1 MIMMSGHSKWNNIQG
16 RKNAQDAKRAK
27 TFQKIAKELYVA
39 AKGGADPDMNPSLR
53 LVMDK
58 AKAANMPNDNI
69 KRAIDKATGANA
81 TENYEEVT
89 YEGYGPAGV
98 AVLVHALTDNKNRTS
113 TNVRV
118 GFNKNGGSL
127 GETGTVNYLFDRKG
141 YLVIER
147 TDTEVEEDNFM
158 LEAIEAGAE
167 DVFVY
172 PEVFEVLTDPS
183 DFTAVKDSLQDAGY
197 VFAEANLIMKPQ
209 TTIEVPEDKKEQLE
223 QMIDVLEED
232 DDVQEVYTNAA
243 HLI

>member
-1 MIMMSGHSKWNNIQG
+1 MMSGHSKWNNIQG

-39 AKGGADPDMNPSLR
+39 AKGGADPAMNPSLR

>member
-1 MIMMSGHSKWNNIQG
+1 MMSGHSKWNNIQG

>member
-1 MIMMSGHSKWNNIQG
+1 MMSGHSKWNNIQG

-147 TDTEVEEDNFM
+147 TDTEVEEDTFM

>member
-1 MIMMSGHSKWNNIQG
+1 MMSGHSKWNNIQG

-58 AKAANMPNDNI
+58 AKAANMPNDNV

>member
-1 MIMMSGHSKWNNIQG
+1 MSGHSKWNNIQG

>member
-1 MIMMSGHSKWNNIQG
+1 MMSGHSKWNNIQG

-147 TDTEVEEDNFM
+147 TDSEVEEDNFM

>member
-1 MIMMSGHSKWNNIQG
+1 MSGHSKWNNIQG
-16 RKNAQDAKRAK
+16 RKNTQDAKRAK

-147 TDTEVEEDNFM
+147 TDIEVDEDTFM

>member
-1 MIMMSGHSKWNNIQG
+1 MMSGHSKWNNIQR

-69 KRAIDKATGANA
+69 KRAIDKASGANA

-147 TDTEVEEDNFM
+147 TDIEVEEDTFM

>member
-1 MIMMSGHSKWNNIQG
+1 MMSGHSKWNNIQG

-98 AVLVHALTDNKNRTS
+98 AVLIHALTDNKNRTS

-147 TDTEVEEDNFM
+147 TDIEVEEDTFM

-183 DFTAVKDSLQDAGY
+183 DFTGVKDSLQNAGY

-209 TTIEVPEDKKEQLE
+209 TTIEVPEEKKEQLE

-243 HLI
+243 YLL